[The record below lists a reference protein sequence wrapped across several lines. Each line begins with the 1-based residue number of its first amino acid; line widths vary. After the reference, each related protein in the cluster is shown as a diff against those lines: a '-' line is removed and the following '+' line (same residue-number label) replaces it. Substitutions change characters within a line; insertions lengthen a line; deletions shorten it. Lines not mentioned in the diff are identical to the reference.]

1 MKITLISPYPDLTAF
16 GLRTLSAFLKLHGHA
31 TQLIFLPD
39 PFGDDIVDGVARYPD
54 DALDAVVPLCR
65 DSDMIGVSL
74 MTNFFDGAVQI
85 TAKLKGQLRTPI
97 VWGGVHPTIRPE
109 ECLDHAD
116 MVCIGEAEDSLLELL
131 NKMASGRSVLDT
143 PNFWFKRDGR
153 IVKNPLSPLPRDLDL
168 YPPPD
173 YSMEDHHML
182 LDSRVVPLTHEIT
195 EACLRGG
202 TVARYLGKTG
212 YQTMTSR
219 GCPYNCAYCI
229 NDTIRKMYGGKG
241 KLRWRSV
248 GHVMGEL
255 EWVRRHMPYVDYIW
269 ISDDEFMA
277 RPTNDL
283 KTFCAEYRQKIGLP
297 FSCLV
302 SPNSVSEDKMA
313 MLVDAGLVYVQMGVE
328 SGSARMQELY
338 QRKRMDNDRM
348 MRAIRIVNK
357 FKDRMAPP
365 SYDFLVDVPFETDA
379 DIVDSLRFISR
390 IPKPYRLQ
398 PFTVILYP
406 GTQLYERAK
415 EGGLITDE
423 RKQIYNKTYTMHA
436 PTYLN
441 LLMTLAKGG
450 KLPGPVLRFL
460 VSGPLVKAL
469 NSRVS
474 APLLARL
481 YVGLRRAYRL
491 AKRMCGRQ

>member
-1 MKITLISPYPDLTAF
+1 MKITLISPYPDVTSF
-16 GLRTLSAFLKLHGHA
+16 GVRTLSAHLKRHGHA
-31 TQLIFLPD
+31 TQLVFLPD
-39 PFGDDIVDGVARYPD
+39 PFGDDIVDGVDRYPESV
-54 DALDAVVPLCR
+54 LDEVVPLCR
-65 DSDMIGVSL
+65 DSDIIGVSL
-74 MTNFFDGAVQI
+74 MTNFFDGAAQI
-85 TAKLKGQLRTPI
+85 TRGLKAGLPTPV

-109 ECLDHAD
+109 ECLEHAD
-116 MVCIGEAEDSLLELL
+116 MVCIGEGEDSLLALL
-131 NKMASGRSVLDT
+131 DRMAAGEPIQGT
-143 PNFWFKRDGR
+143 ANFWFKDEGQVTR
-153 IVKNPLSPLPRDLDL
+153 NPLSPLPRDLDV

-173 YSMEDHHML
+173 YSMEDHHIL
-182 LDSRVVPLTHEIT
+182 VDGQVVPLTHDIMRT
-195 EACLRGG
+195 CLREG

-255 EWVRRHMPYVDYIW
+255 VWVRKRMPYVDYVW

-277 RPTNDL
+277 RPTADL
-283 KTFCAEYRQKIGLP
+283 KKFCAQYKEKVGLP

-302 SPNSVSEDKMA
+302 SPNSVSEEKMA

-338 QRKRMDNDRM
+338 QRKRMDNERM
-348 MRAIRIVNK
+348 MRAIRIVNR

-365 SYDFLVDVPFETDA
+365 NYDFLVDVPFETDA
-379 DIVDSLRFISR
+379 DVVESLRFISR

-406 GTQLYERAK
+406 GTQLYEKAKRA
-415 EGGLITDE
+415 GLISDE
-423 RKQIYNKTYTMHA
+423 RKEIYNKTYTMHA

-450 KLPGPVLRFL
+450 SFPGPLLRFL
-460 VSGPLVKAL
+460 TAGPIVRVLSSRTLRPLVAY
-469 NSRVS
+469 
-474 APLLARL
+474 L
-481 YVGLRRAYRL
+481 YTGLRGAYRL
-491 AKRMCGRQ
+491 AKRVCGRR